1 VKPDTQA
8 AVTFLQRL
16 YPEGPWTVAVIE
28 REGGAPLQRTFDE
41 VEELHAFVAEWNGVR
56 NVYFSVNPLR
66 SSFEKKAEKRDV
78 ERVCYLHCDVDP
90 RVREPLHDEQTR
102 IEQLLINKLPP
113 GVPAPTFTI
122 FTGGGYS
129 AFWQLADPIQ
139 MPPDSDSPAWEQA
152 REEAEGRNRH
162 LESVLGGDHCFN
174 IERIMRLPGTV
185 NLPSEKKVKNGRAD
199 ALARVVNSS
208 GKRYA
213 RAEFKQAAPKQSV
226 LVPLARDAA
235 TPGARLGSLDELDQ
249 WDVPGRIKV
258 VITLGYHPDEPPKE
272 PNNSRSEWLFDA
284 VCWLVRR
291 RVPDAVVLSL
301 ITDRDLKISAS
312 VLEAPDPEK
321 YARRQ
326 IARAHELVDA
336 EPPTL
341 HPERPADSAR
351 EFIRRGRPTL
361 MHTNGDWLEFDRA
374 AYAEREVATVRS
386 ELYEFLRRALMPPG
400 KDDPGP
406 KPFNPNKTKV
416 SNIVDALEG
425 VAHKPRDTFTPPC
438 WLRGEDRPPP
448 RELVVCSNGLLH
460 LPTKRLLPPTPDYFT
475 RNALGVAFDPAAPE
489 PTEWLRFLDQ
499 LWARDP
505 ENIPL
510 LQEVLGY
517 LMANDT
523 SLQKIFLLVG
533 PTRGG
538 KGTIAQ
544 VVQSLV
550 GLGNCCAPSLGDL
563 GSSFGLEPLV
573 AKELAVVSDL
583 RMGHLTDHGSV
594 AERLLSISGEDMLT
608 IGRKYKSAWSGR
620 LSVRFLILT
629 NLMPRFS
636 DASPALANRFVPLVM
651 SESFLGREDL
661 GLKSRLLAELP
672 GVMNWAIAGR
682 ERLLARGHFLLPRSG
697 REAVEQITDL
707 ASPEATFLR
716 DACEVGTGLSA
727 PKAVLYGAWKHWC
740 AETGQPHV
748 GSDAVFSRNLQAAAG
763 GRVSTAKVRR
773 VPTFMGVRLREV
785 VDPRTGELPL

>member
-1 VKPDTQA
+1 VKPDTAA
-8 AVTFLQRL
+8 AVSFLQRL
-16 YPEGPWTVAVIE
+16 YPDGPWTVAVIE
-28 REGGAPLQRTFDE
+28 REGGRPLQRTFDE

-66 SSFEKKAEKRDV
+66 SSFEKKAEKEDV
-78 ERVCYLHCDVDP
+78 ERVCYLHVDVDP
-90 RVREPLHDEQTR
+90 RAGEPLHDEQTR
-102 IEQLLINKLPP
+102 IEGLLVSKLPP
-113 GVPAPTFTI
+113 GVPVPTFVV

-129 AFWQLADPIQ
+129 AFWQLNKPVQ
-139 MPPDSDSPAWEQA
+139 MPADVESPEWAAAVADVERYTRW
-152 REEAEGRNRH
+152 
-162 LESVLGGDHCFN
+162 LESALGGDHCFN
-174 IERIMRLPGTV
+174 IERVMRLPGTV
-185 NLPSEKKVKNGRAD
+185 NLPSEKKQAKGRAD
-199 ALARVVNSS
+199 ALARMVGSS
-208 GKRYA
+208 SKRYA
-213 RAEFKQAAPKQSV
+213 LTEFKQAAPKQSA
-226 LVPLARDAA
+226 LVPLARSPIA
-235 TPGARLGSLDELDQ
+235 PGARVQLDDLDQ
-249 WDVPGRIKV
+249 WDVPGRTKV
-258 VITLGYHPDEPPKE
+258 IITMGMHPDEEAKP
-272 PNNSRSEWLFDA
+272 SRSEWLFDV

-291 RVPDAVVLSL
+291 RVPDAVVLSV
-301 ITDRDLKISAS
+301 ITDRDLKISES
-312 VLEAPDPEK
+312 VLAADKPEE

-326 IARAHELVDA
+326 IERAHALVDA

-351 EFIRRGRPTL
+351 EFIVRGHPTL
-361 MHTNGDWLEFDRA
+361 MHNNGDWLEFDRA
-374 AYAEREVATVRS
+374 AYAEREVATIRS
-386 ELYEFLRRALMPPG
+386 DLYEFLRRARLPRG
-400 KDDPGP
+400 KDDTVD

-425 VAHKPRDTFTPPC
+425 VAHKPRDAFAPPC

-460 LPTKRLLPPTPDYFT
+460 LPTNRLLPPTPDYFT
-475 RNALGVAFDPAAPE
+475 RNALGVAYDPDAPE

-517 LMANDT
+517 LMATDT

-538 KGTIAQ
+538 KGTIAG

-550 GLGNCCAPSLGDL
+550 GHGNCCAPSLGDL

-573 AKELAVVSDL
+573 AKQLAVVSDL
-583 RMGHLTDHGSV
+583 RMGHLTDHASV
-594 AERLLSISGEDMLT
+594 AERLLSISGEDLLT

-620 LSVRFLILT
+620 MSVRFLILT
-629 NLMPRFS
+629 NVMPRFS

-697 REAVEQITDL
+697 REAVEQMTDL
-707 ASPEATFLR
+707 ASPEATFIR
-716 DACEVGTGLSA
+716 DACELGTGLSV
-727 PKAVLYGAWKHWC
+727 PKAVLFAAWKHWC
-740 AETGQPHV
+740 AETNQPNV

-763 GRVSTAKVRR
+763 GRIGTAKIKR
-773 VPTFMGVRLREV
+773 VPTFMGVRLRGV
-785 VDPRTGELPL
+785 VDPRTGELLP